1 MSTAK
6 KPLVFDTLASVKKLE
21 EAGVPQKQAEAHIR
35 LFSEIV
41 EESICS
47 KQDLLETEGRLEIK
61 LKELEVKLKETEGRI
76 DLKLKELEFKIE
88 EVRKE
93 MAYQIEQAKN
103 NLIKWFIGTSL
114 VSLGLIMGIVTS
126 AVKLVH

>member
-47 KQDLLETEGRLEIK
+47 KQDLLETEGRLE
-61 LKELEVKLKETEGRI
+61 VKLKETEGRI

-93 MAYQIEQAKN
+93 MAFQIEQAKN

-114 VSLGLIMGIVTS
+114 VSLGLITGIVTS
-126 AVKLVH
+126 IIKLVH